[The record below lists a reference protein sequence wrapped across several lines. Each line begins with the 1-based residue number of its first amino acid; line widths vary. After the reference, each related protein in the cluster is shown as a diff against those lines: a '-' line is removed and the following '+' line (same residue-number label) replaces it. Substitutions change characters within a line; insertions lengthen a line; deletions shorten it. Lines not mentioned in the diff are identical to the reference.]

1 MKKNST
7 KKILSS
13 LFAFIM
19 FFNILVGA
27 FPIQTSANRT
37 TNLHITKLKSNSFP
51 NGAIDHDGKKLNLSD
66 LSDPSKLGTIVE
78 GLDGVKFTYW
88 KVDDEAKFKQLLNAP
103 ASYDTVDKVK
113 VLLTSNGTETTA
125 TSGGGK
131 VDLALED
138 GNYWFV
144 ESEKPETV
152 SSSVAVP
159 FGISLPLT
167 NPEGVGA
174 NGEASAG
181 TKGGTLIMTDVY
193 IYPKNIDSELPKVDK
208 SVEEL
213 GRKSSTYNVGEEI
226 VWYLQGTVPKNI
238 YDYTKYE
245 FEDVLDEK
253 ISFIS
258 VEEVK
263 YADAVVPTTDYTVST
278 NNNTLKVTLNT
289 EGSGEN
295 QRLKYFKDKKTE
307 DGTKQLVVKFKAKI
321 NEKAVMGENIK
332 NSLKI
337 TFNNT
342 PKNPTADKTRELEE
356 NKKPFVVTGGKIF
369 KKVADGTTNGLED
382 AVFQLFDG
390 ATEVKWTDD
399 LIKANKT
406 AIDAGKFSTDANGTA
421 TSTANQAQVG
431 QPIYLRSIA
440 SGEFE
445 IKGLAFSSFQKQK
458 WDNATSN
465 LTNDGSPVTHD
476 WKLKEVKA
484 PSNYAKIETEIQFTV
499 NATSYTQADEI
510 KNKKLT
516 IPQTGG
522 MGTIIFTVVGL
533 SLMAV
538 ALYALKKK
546 KVETNN

>member
-66 LSDPSKLGTIVE
+66 LSDPSKLGTTVE

-88 KVDDEAKFKQLLNAP
+88 KVDDEVKFKQLLNAP

-208 SVEEL
+208 SVEEV

-546 KVETNN
+546 ESRN